1 MNQNKSLAL
10 VLAAGKGTR
19 MNSEIPKPLSLVYGK
34 PIISWIIES
43 FKKNKI
49 DICLIINPRDK
60 KIFKNYHNDVRFV
73 YQNNPKGTGHA
84 VIQAIEIIK
93 NYSNIFIFVGDS
105 PFIGSNIIFKMI
117 NSHSYNNSDCTILS
131 GIFNEK
137 KFPYARVIRKNKSIT
152 KFVEEKDTNDSEF
165 QVNEL
170 FCSHY
175 LFKSKILLKFLKYLK
190 PDNKNS
196 EIYLTDI
203 LNHLIKNNKSINSI
217 IIKDWM
223 HLVGLN
229 TKEDISWIES
239 QKIV

>member
-1 MNQNKSLAL
+1 M
-10 VLAAGKGTR
+10 
-19 MNSEIPKPLSLVYGK
+19 
-34 PIISWIIES
+34 
-43 FKKNKI
+43 
-49 DICLIINPRDK
+49 
-60 KIFKNYHNDVRFV
+60 
-73 YQNNPKGTGHA
+73 
-84 VIQAIEIIK
+84 
-93 NYSNIFIFVGDS
+93 
-105 PFIGSNIIFKMI
+105 
-117 NSHSYNNSDCTILS
+117 
-131 GIFNEK
+131 K

-175 LFKSKILLKFLKYLK
+175 LFKSKTLLKFLKYLK